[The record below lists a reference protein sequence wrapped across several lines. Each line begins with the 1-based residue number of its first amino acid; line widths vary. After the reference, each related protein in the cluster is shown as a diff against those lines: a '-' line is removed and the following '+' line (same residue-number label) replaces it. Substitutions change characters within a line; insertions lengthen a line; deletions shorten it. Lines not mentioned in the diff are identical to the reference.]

1 MPDGITT
8 TDVNKDDL
16 DATTEAEIGE
26 LERLAS
32 EFADQLR
39 LGRLVPIED
48 YIAQYPHLS
57 ADIRELFPVILA
69 MEQHKQ
75 AREIGVWKRFGLE
88 IQCPD
93 RLGDCRIVREIGRG
107 GMGVVF
113 EARREPSNER
123 VAVKWLPWS
132 AGPKSPEKARFEQEA
147 QTIGKLQHP
156 NIVSMLGYGEDQGHS
171 YFVMP
176 YVEGV
181 SLDQVIRRLSE
192 RETLRF
198 DQEIARLHPK
208 SANVKSNKD
217 AKPIASAELRE
228 PDDSTDGTG
237 TTNRGLRRNSW
248 KLFARIAMHVG
259 RALSHAHKQG
269 VLHNDIKP
277 GNLLLDSAGRVWVT
291 DFGVARPLDSDGE
304 WREVAGTLRY
314 MAPERF
320 SGYFDELSDLYSLGL
335 TLYELV
341 TQQPAFEAKDRDELI
356 ERIRKAKPIAPR
368 RIDRRIPRPLEIII
382 LRAIRPDPDE
392 RYYSVDAFAADLQRF
407 VNGERIRAKR
417 PTRWRLAWERFRR
430 KWRR

>member
-1 MPDGITT
+1 VSDGTET
-8 TDVNKDDL
+8 TDLDRDDL
-16 DATTEAEIGE
+16 DATTVAEIGD
-26 LERLAS
+26 LERLAT

-39 LGRLVPIED
+39 LGRPVRFED
-48 YIAQYPHLS
+48 YIAQHPHL
-57 ADIRELFPVILA
+57 AAGIRELFPVIQA

-75 AREIGVWKRFGLE
+75 ARETGVWKRFGLE
-88 IQCPD
+88 IVCPEQLD
-93 RLGDCRIVREIGRG
+93 DCRVVREIGRG

-132 AGPKSPEKARFEQEA
+132 AGPKSPEKERFEREA

-156 NIVSMLGYGEDQGHS
+156 NIVSMLGYGEDCGHS

-181 SLDQVIRRLSE
+181 SLDHVIHRLRV
-192 RETLRF
+192 REALRF
-198 DQEIARLHPK
+198 DHEIARLHPK
-208 SANVKSNKD
+208 SSNSQPTNGTKLAD
-217 AKPIASAELRE
+217 LVELQE
-228 PDDSTDGTG
+228 PDDNPDGAS

-248 KLFARIAMHVG
+248 KLFARIAMHVA
-259 RALSHAHKQG
+259 RALSHAHRQG
-269 VLHNDIKP
+269 ILHNDIKP

-291 DFGVARPLDSDGE
+291 DFGVARPLDCDGE
-304 WREVAGTLRY
+304 WREVSGTLRY

-341 TQQPAFEAKDRDELI
+341 TRQAAFDAQDRTELI
-356 ERIRKAKPIAPR
+356 KRIRKAKPVAPR
-368 RIDRRIPRPLEIII
+368 RIDRRIPRSLEIII